1 MHYLFSNERVSIGEC
16 TMSEAPHIKWKKD
29 EVIAAH
35 YLHLAGYTY
44 RQIAAGLNA
53 IRPLYVFGCKR
64 PDHVTL
70 HKIQCQVLAY
80 RKSLGE

>member
-1 MHYLFSNERVSIGEC
+1 
-16 TMSEAPHIKWKKD
+16 MSEAAHIKWKKD

-44 RQIAAGLNA
+44 KQIAAGLNA
-53 IRPLYVFGCKR
+53 IRPPYVFGCKR

-70 HKIQCQVLAY
+70 NKIQCQVLAY
-80 RKSLGE
+80 RKSLNE